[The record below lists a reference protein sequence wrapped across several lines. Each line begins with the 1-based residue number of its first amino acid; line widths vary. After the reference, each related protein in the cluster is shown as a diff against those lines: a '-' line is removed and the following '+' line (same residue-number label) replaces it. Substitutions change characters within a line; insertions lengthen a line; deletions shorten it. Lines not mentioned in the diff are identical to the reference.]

1 MLQTIFFLHREAPVK
16 CLPNYHLIG
25 IRKCGTTDVIKW
37 FQYHSENLVVT
48 VKVGSTDTV
57 FEIGDGVYP
66 TEYAENIWLIF
77 DNCKVAKY
85 NTIIILLIIF
95 FHSYDNSYAFPYARG
110 ACQRQRALRLNYSC
124 NLNTCV

>member
-1 MLQTIFFLHREAPVK
+1 MLQTFFYLRREAPVK

-37 FQYHSENLVVT
+37 FQYHSEDLVVT

-66 TEYAENIWLIF
+66 TEYAENICLYF
-77 DNCKVAKY
+77 DKLQSCKKY

-95 FHSYDNSYAFPYARG
+95 FHLYDNSYNFPYASG
-110 ACQRQRALRLNYSC
+110 VCQRLRSQTKL
-124 NLNTCV
+124 

>member
-1 MLQTIFFLHREAPVK
+1 MK

-25 IRKCGTTDVIKW
+25 IRKCGTTDVIEW

-48 VKVGSTDTV
+48 VKVGSTETV

-66 TEYAENIWLIF
+66 TEYAENIRLIL

-95 FHSYDNSYAFPYARG
+95 FHLYDNSYAFPYARG
-110 ACQRQRALRLNYSC
+110 TCQRQRAQTKL
-124 NLNTCV
+124 